1 MTKKAKKDALKLQ
14 ISFCKKVLCQTA
26 SDQTIFQ
33 FSHNHKVF
41 SDSQLL
47 QNLFTLLSLNYE
59 NQALTITD
67 VQRDPDLLIYRRIE
81 HQFNCD
87 GELVWYK
94 GTVLGFDK
102 ETKEF
107 RVLYDNEDKEYTF
120 PLLEDLDKGELKI
133 I

>member
-1 MTKKAKKDALKLQ
+1 MHRGTQICLLK
-14 ISFCKKVLCQTA
+14 FY
-26 SDQTIFQ
+26 
-33 FSHNHKVF
+33 H
-41 SDSQLL
+41 
-47 QNLFTLLSLNYE
+47 
-59 NQALTITD
+59 
-67 VQRDPDLLIYRRIE
+67 RIE

-107 RVLYDNEDKEYTF
+107 RVLYDNEDEEYMF

>member
-1 MTKKAKKDALKLQ
+1 MHLIELQ
-14 ISFCKKVLCQTA
+14 TSFRKKVLCQT
-26 SDQTIFQ
+26 SNDQTIFQ
-33 FSHNHKVF
+33 FSHNRKVF

-47 QNLFTLLSLNYE
+47 QNLFTLLSLNCE

-67 VQRDPDLLIYRRIE
+67 VQRDPDLLIYCQIE

-107 RVLYDNEDKEYTF
+107 KSVIYDSEDEEYTF

>member
-1 MTKKAKKDALKLQ
+1 MTKL
-14 ISFCKKVLCQTA
+14 SF
-26 SDQTIFQ
+26 SSHTIT
-33 FSHNHKVF
+33 VF

-47 QNLFTLLSLNYE
+47 QNLFTLLSLNCE
-59 NQALTITD
+59 NQALTIID
-67 VQRDPDLLIYRRIE
+67 VQRDPDLLIYCRIE

-107 RVLYDNEDKEYTF
+107 RVLYVTEFAKTI
-120 PLLEDLDKGELKI
+120 LLGTQLLATNFDFKG
-133 I
+133 